1 MQNLKHSPESVK
13 GYVLNICFLEAIASL
28 LIEKDI
34 MTRDEIVKRMA
45 ENEAIG
51 VGEPYELIDSVAGSR
66 KEKVI

>member
-45 ENEAIG
+45 ENEAIS
-51 VGEPYELIDSVAGSR
+51 VGELYELIDSVAGSR
-66 KEKVI
+66 KEKVT